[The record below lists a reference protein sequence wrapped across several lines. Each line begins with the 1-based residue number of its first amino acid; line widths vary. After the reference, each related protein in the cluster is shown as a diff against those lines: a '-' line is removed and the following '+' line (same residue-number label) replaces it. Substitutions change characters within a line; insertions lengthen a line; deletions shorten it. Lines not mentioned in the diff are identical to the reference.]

1 MATFVL
7 VPGAWLGAWAW
18 EETARALR
26 GRGHT
31 AVAVTLTGLAERAD
45 LGGPQTDVNTH
56 IGDITGLVEAQDL
69 RGVTL
74 VAHSYAAAPVTGAAG
89 RLGDRLERVVYV
101 DSAPFAAGMC
111 MLDLMPPQ
119 IADQLR
125 EQVTA
130 FGDGWQL
137 AMPPIDV
144 LGTSSS
150 LDGLDE
156 AQRERLLAHATPQP
170 FGTYTQPLTDAVDP
184 GPEVDRVLIACHDVK
199 ALLEAGIPMLAHLTQ
214 PPWRRFD
221 LPTGHW
227 PMLSAP
233 AELAGTLDA
242 VASWARQI
250 SAARA

>member
-26 GRGHT
+26 ERGHT
-31 AVAVTLTGLAERAD
+31 AVSVTLTGLAERAD
-45 LGGPQTDVNTH
+45 LGGPQTDLNTH
-56 IGDITGLVEAQDL
+56 ISDITDLVERHDL
-69 RGVTL
+69 RDITL

-101 DSAPFAAGMC
+101 DSAPFAPGMC

-119 IADQLR
+119 VVDQLR
-125 EQVTA
+125 QQVTA
-130 FGDGWQL
+130 LGDGWQL
-137 AMPPIDV
+137 AMPPIDI
-144 LGTSSS
+144 LGMSNS

-156 AQRERLLAHATPQP
+156 PERERLLARATPHP
-170 FGTYTQPLTDAVDP
+170 FGTYTQRLADPTDP
-184 GPEVDRVLIACHDVK
+184 GPGVDRVLIACHDFK
-199 ALLEAGIPMLAHLTQ
+199 ALLDAGIPMLAYLNQ

-233 AELAGTLDA
+233 AELADLLDA
-242 VASWARQI
+242 AVS
-250 SAARA
+250 

>member
-26 GRGHT
+26 ERGHT

-45 LGGPQTDVNTH
+45 LGGPQTNLSTH
-56 IGDITGLVEAQDL
+56 ISDITDLVERQDL
-69 RGVTL
+69 RDITL

-89 RLGDRLERVVYV
+89 RLGHRLERVVHV
-101 DSAPFAAGMC
+101 DSAPFAPGMC

-119 IADQLR
+119 VADQLR
-125 EQVTA
+125 QQVTA
-130 FGDGWQL
+130 LGDGWQL
-137 AMPPIDV
+137 AMPPIDI
-144 LGTSSS
+144 LGMSSS

-156 AQRERLLAHATPQP
+156 PELERLLARATPHP
-170 FGTYTQPLTDAVDP
+170 FGTYTQRLADPTDP
-184 GPEVDRVLIACHDVK
+184 GPGVDRVLIACHDFK
-199 ALLEAGIPMLAHLTQ
+199 ALLDAGIPMLAYLNQ

-233 AELAGTLDA
+233 AELADLLDA
-242 VASWARQI
+242 AVS
-250 SAARA
+250 